1 MTRWHP
7 ARWSG
12 EKGWIRV
19 IDAGSLAVWMR
30 PEPPGGVTIAVYTTK
45 NYYFRLDD
53 PGEAHIW
60 VVQVPRGSD
69 LPAEVI
75 DKPHRIRWAN
85 ADEEC
90 HCDPGRDFCVHATWI
105 LAWPTKPSHGRLN
118 RRLNWNRHIWKTRLP
133 RKVLA
138 ALRPLPMRR
147 PEKIKAVLVDHAP
160 QWEPTELQ
168 VDAEG
173 NTRPGFICVHE
184 LENGNGQCG
193 GNTFDP
199 DSHPHSCVVEVGKKG
214 KA

>member
-7 ARWSG
+7 AARRSGKRGWSR
-12 EKGWIRV
+12 I
-19 IDAGSLAVWMR
+19 IDTGSLAVWMR
-30 PEPPGGVTIAVYTTK
+30 PESRGGVTIALYAA
-45 NYYFRLDD
+45 NYFDD
-53 PGEAHIW
+53 SGHAHIW
-60 VVQVPRGSD
+60 LVQVPRCSD
-69 LPAEVI
+69 LPFEIV
-75 DKPHRIRWAN
+75 DKPRRIKWAN

-90 HCDPGRDFCVHATWI
+90 HCDHSHDFCTHATWI
-105 LAWPTKPSHGRLN
+105 ITWLTQSSHGRHN

-147 PEKIKAVLVDHAP
+147 PEKTMAVLVDHAP